1 MQVDSIHVFV
11 MSPMINLWYFRL
23 RDEEAVCELITKLQG
38 YLEVNGSRP
47 EICRVY
53 LRHIEHLYY
62 KVCVGLLCT
71 WWSNRRDGWES
82 IWLTT
87 LPLFLI
93 TRSQIFAHL
102 AKPYLV
108 NSHFIIWPQSAP
120 PLSSFLLLPFFFCN
134 KNVIVTQ
141 LLLCDFYVVAI
152 WSVTVWIFSNIEPIY
167 KFFVLW
173 TVVVVS
179 HIVMD
184 NVNLFTV
191 TPTNSAFQYQYNI
204 KQKWVENI

>member
-102 AKPYLV
+102 AKPYSV
-108 NSHFIIWPQSAP
+108 NSHFIIWPQSAL
-120 PLSSFLLLPFFFCN
+120 PLSSFLLLPFFFSLSSSAIRMSLSLNCYF
-134 KNVIVTQ
+134 VTFM
-141 LLLCDFYVVAI
+141 LLPFDLPLYGFSAI
-152 WSVTVWIFSNIEPIY
+152 
-167 KFFVLW
+167 
-173 TVVVVS
+173 
-179 HIVMD
+179 
-184 NVNLFTV
+184 
-191 TPTNSAFQYQYNI
+191 
-204 KQKWVENI
+204 